1 LQVGEGAFS
10 RTRCFGVFSKLGLDR
25 ILAKRKKILS
35 LTLSEIA
42 CAPAVREGAISRTRC
57 FGVFFKLGLDR
68 ILAKIKSSLS
78 LTVSEIAV
86 RPGGTI
92 SCLYLQPPFLKK
104 NARLF
109 SSAFVARGVSVARGV
124 NSPRQLLPR
133 PFGPWQKLASG
144 SWPTES
150 AR

>member
-1 LQVGEGAFS
+1 MRPTRAGWGALQVREGAFS
-10 RTRCFGVFSKLGLDR
+10 RTGCFGVFFKLGVGR
-25 ILAKRKKILS
+25 IFAKEKKFLS

-42 CAPAVREGAISRTRC
+42 
-57 FGVFFKLGLDR
+57 
-68 ILAKIKSSLS
+68 
-78 LTVSEIAV
+78 V
-86 RPGGTI
+86 RPTRHFL
-92 SCLYLQPPFLKK
+92 CLYLQPPFLKK